1 MTTQA
6 NEITIQG
13 HYCRID
19 AFDYENNPDY
29 DCRITVVTEHEIEV
43 PAGLMDVVSPA
54 SDYWDEQVVVRCQR
68 MPGGQLHLLAIDFD
82 EDEDG
87 DTEPDAGQSPQMPF
101 PSLSGTGA
109 DSMAAQ
115 LFDHIANSKGDP
127 TALPTSYWQAAC
139 RMEHVGYHRWEITL
153 SDESVVEVNPI
164 PSQSPTEP
172 WLWAVLYSPDTD
184 RTLLTQGN
192 ATLALYEAGNRMQ

>member
-1 MTTQA
+1 MPQA

-19 AFDYENNPDY
+19 VFGYENNPDY

-43 PAGLMDVVSPA
+43 PSGLMDVVSP
-54 SDYWDEQVVVRCQR
+54 SNDYWNEQVIVRCQR
-68 MPGGQLHLLAIDFD
+68 MPGGQLDLLDIDLD
-82 EDEDG
+82 EGEDE

-101 PSLSGTGA
+101 PSLSGTGS
-109 DSMAAQ
+109 DSMATQ
-115 LFDHIANSKGDP
+115 LFDHISNSSEAAV
-127 TALPTSYWQAAC
+127 TLPISYWKDAR
-139 RMEHVGYHRWEITL
+139 RMEHEGYRRWEITMH
-153 SDESVVEVNPI
+153 DESVVEVNPI

-192 ATLALYEAGNRMQ
+192 ATLALYESCNQMQ

>member
-1 MTTQA
+1 MPPA

-19 AFDYENNPDY
+19 VFGYENNPDY
-29 DCRITVVTEHEIEV
+29 DCQITVVTEHEIEV
-43 PAGLMDVVSPA
+43 PAGLADVVSPA
-54 SDYWDEQVVVRCQR
+54 NDYWDEQVVVRCQQ
-68 MPGGQLHLLAIDFD
+68 MPGGQLDLLAIDFD
-82 EDEDG
+82 EGED
-87 DTEPDAGQSPQMPF
+87 DDPESDAGQSPQMPF
-101 PSLSGTGA
+101 PSLAGTGA

-115 LFDHIANSKGDP
+115 LFDHIANSNSDAV
-127 TALPTSYWQAAC
+127 TLPISYWKAA
-139 RMEHVGYHRWEITL
+139 RRIEQGNYLRWEITMH
-153 SDESVVEVNPI
+153 DESVVEVNPI

-192 ATLALYEAGNRMQ
+192 ATLAIYEACHRMQ